1 MSGLAQPSAGERTQ
15 SDLDDAALDSRIVK
29 SSGWVALSF
38 ATRSGL
44 AMVSVL
50 VLARLLE
57 PKAFGLVA
65 LASML
70 VLVVQYTQGAGIASA
85 LIYRRDDVKRAAAT
99 VLVFSSLAGL
109 PLYAATYF
117 LAPLFADAVNAPGV
131 TEVLRVLGIII
142 VIQGLGVAPGAILER
157 ELNFHLKARA
167 DVAASVTQAGVAIG
181 MAFAGAGVWSLVA
194 GQLAGTAVQTAGS
207 WLLVPERPSPRG
219 ADWRIL
225 RELFRYGRFVSA
237 SNLLSLFNATVQNVV
252 VSRLLGAT
260 ALGYYWVAFRIAN
273 MSSEAIGYVIGR
285 VMLPAYSMLQD
296 DRAASR
302 RIFLQNLQRVALF
315 ALPISVTLAVAA
327 NPIVRGLLGE
337 KWAPIETPLR
347 IIAAYSLVRA
357 LAATAGPVMMG
368 AGKPHLVPL
377 WALPHMITIVPA
389 LIFFTSCSG

>member
-1 MSGLAQPSAGERTQ
+1 M
-15 SDLDDAALDSRIVK
+15 
-29 SSGWVALSF
+29 ALSF

-131 TEVLRVLGIII
+131 TEVLRVLGIIV

-167 DVAASVTQAGVAIG
+167 RRRRQRDAGGGRNRNGVRRCGRVEPRRRAAGGDGRPDGWVLAARARAADSAGRTGGFSVSCSDTAAS
-181 MAFAGAGVWSLVA
+181 
-194 GQLAGTAVQTAGS
+194 
-207 WLLVPERPSPRG
+207 
-219 ADWRIL
+219 
-225 RELFRYGRFVSA
+225 SA
-237 SNLLSLFNATVQNVV
+237 RATCSACSTRLSRT
-252 VSRLLGAT
+252 
-260 ALGYYWVAFRIAN
+260 
-273 MSSEAIGYVIGR
+273 SS
-285 VMLPAYSMLQD
+285 
-296 DRAASR
+296 
-302 RIFLQNLQRVALF
+302 
-315 ALPISVTLAVAA
+315 
-327 NPIVRGLLGE
+327 
-337 KWAPIETPLR
+337 
-347 IIAAYSLVRA
+347 
-357 LAATAGPVMMG
+357 
-368 AGKPHLVPL
+368 
-377 WALPHMITIVPA
+377 
-389 LIFFTSCSG
+389 